1 MLGQYLGDGHI
12 ASTRKGVFVLRVFSF
27 SGYPQIVVEC
37 GNAIRSVMP
46 ASKVSFNPVPGVRLI
61 IVTSHSKHW
70 PCQFPQHG
78 PGRKHERPI
87 RLRQWQAEIVQD
99 HPEAFLRGL
108 VHSDGCRVI
117 NRVKTYEYARYFFSN
132 ASDDIRRLFTDSCD
146 RLGIAWKQSNQR
158 VISIAQK
165 GAVAE
170 MDTFIGPKS

>member
-1 MLGQYLGDGHI
+1 M
-12 ASTRKGVFVLRVFSF
+12 
-27 SGYPQIVVEC
+27 
-37 GNAIRSVMP
+37 
-46 ASKVSFNPVPGVRLI
+46 
-61 IVTSHSKHW
+61 
-70 PCQFPQHG
+70 
-78 PGRKHERPI
+78 
-87 RLRQWQAEIVQD
+87 
-99 HPEAFLRGL
+99 
-108 VHSDGCRVI
+108 I